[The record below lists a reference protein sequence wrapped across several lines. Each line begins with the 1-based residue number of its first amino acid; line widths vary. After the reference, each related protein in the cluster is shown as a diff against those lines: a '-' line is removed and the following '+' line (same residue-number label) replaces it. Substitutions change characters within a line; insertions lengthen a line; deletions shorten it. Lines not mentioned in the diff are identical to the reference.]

1 MRAHTHT
8 LTVVLG
14 DALVV
19 AMLPPLPPSV
29 PSLAMSNAGLDFASD
44 IASSRYCYLTLFV
57 LAVELSLPLPLLGRV
72 VDLEGAVRG
81 LAALLLL
88 LLLLCSALSC
98 PPTWPLLDGSAVDAW

>member
-1 MRAHTHT
+1 MRHYVRVHTHT

-44 IASSRYCYLTLFV
+44 IASSRYCCW
-57 LAVELSLPLPLLGRV
+57 LSSCRC
-72 VDLEGAVRG
+72 RCR
-81 LAALLLL
+81 
-88 LLLLCSALSC
+88 CS
-98 PPTWPLLDGSAVDAW
+98 DE